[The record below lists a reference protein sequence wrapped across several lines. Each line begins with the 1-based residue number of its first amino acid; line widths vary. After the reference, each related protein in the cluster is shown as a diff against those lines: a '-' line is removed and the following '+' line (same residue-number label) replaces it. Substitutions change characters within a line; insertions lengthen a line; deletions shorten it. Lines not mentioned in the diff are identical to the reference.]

1 MGGTQNAAPTPKIRV
16 FPPKK
21 ITAPPPRGPKGPP
34 PTAPLSPPRRG
45 QRGFYGS
52 PHPRQ
57 HGTKR
62 RLSANSAAFLRRP
75 APGGGCGGG
84 QRHVL
89 GPFVAFSG
97 PSVALSAPR
106 GRSGARRHAGHVPAR
121 RGEGRGEAAP
131 KKRPFGGRKIREL
144 AGSPENG
151 AKSMETGQKKKKR
164 ELTAGFG
171 GGDGAERTEMASAGS
186 GEPLQLGEMVEK
198 RRIWGFFDIRDALMS
213 N

>member
-34 PTAPLSPPRRG
+34 PTAPLSPPPARAAGFLWQPSPPAARNKAATQRE
-45 QRGFYGS
+45 QRG
-52 PHPRQ
+52 
-57 HGTKR
+57 
-62 RLSANSAAFLRRP
+62 LSAPPGS
-75 APGGGCGGG
+75 GGGCGGG

-151 AKSMETGQKKKKR
+151 VKSMETGQKKKKGTYGGIR
-164 ELTAGFG
+164 RRGWGRTHRDGLGGLRGAPAAGRNG
-171 GGDGAERTEMASAGS
+171 RKKED
-186 GEPLQLGEMVEK
+186 L
-198 RRIWGFFDIRDALMS
+198 GFF
-213 N
+213 